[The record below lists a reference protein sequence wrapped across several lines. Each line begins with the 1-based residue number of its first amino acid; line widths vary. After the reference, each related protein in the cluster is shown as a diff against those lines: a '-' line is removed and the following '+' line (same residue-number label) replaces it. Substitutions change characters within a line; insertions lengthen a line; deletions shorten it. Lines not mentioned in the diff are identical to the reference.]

1 MISFRRIIPFILAG
15 WFCAA
20 LAPLVAA
27 QQFPENLY
35 QEMRWRSIGPL
46 RGGRTKA
53 VSGVRQQPN
62 VFYMAQVNGG
72 VWKTTDYGRT
82 WDPIFDHEATGSIG
96 AIAVAPSDPNII
108 YVGSGEGLHRPDLS
122 TGDGIYKSTDAGK
135 SWKHL
140 GLRDGQQIPK
150 IVVDPRNPNRLFVAV
165 LGHPYGPNEERGIY
179 LSTDGGQSFE
189 KVLSKD
195 EYTGGSDVE
204 LDPANPDIVYAGM
217 WQAQEAP
224 WENGAWG
231 GTDGGLFKSTDG
243 GANWRQLKNGLP
255 EGLSQII
262 VAIAPSNPSRLYATV
277 AIGRD
282 CLIFRSDDA
291 GENWAQITTD
301 PRPAGRIGGGDL
313 AVPEVDP
320 KNPDIVYC
328 VTVVTWKSTDGGK
341 TWTGI
346 RGAPGGDDYQNIWI
360 NPDNPDVMILVADQG
375 AIITVNGGESWS
387 SWYNQP
393 TAQMYHVGTDNSFPY
408 RVCSG
413 QQESGSAC
421 VSSRGAYGEITMR
434 EWLPVGAEEYGY
446 VTPDPLD
453 PNIVYG
459 GKLTRFDWRTGQV
472 TEILPKPLRGEGFR
486 MLRTEPV
493 IFSPK
498 DPHVLYFAANTVW
511 MTRDGGNNW
520 KQISPDLTRKTWEV
534 PGVAGK
540 YSAETKVTQRG
551 VVYALAPSP
560 VEVNRIWAGT
570 DDGLIWITKD
580 GGQKWNDVTPKELS
594 PWMKVSILDAS
605 HFDAQTCYAAI
616 NTLRLDDL
624 RPHILRT
631 RDGGR
636 TWTEIVNGIPDGAP
650 VGVVREDPKRKGLL
664 FAGTERQVYVSF
676 DDGDH
681 WQSLRL
687 NMPATSI
694 RDLQV
699 KDDDLVAGTHGRG
712 FWILD
717 DITPLRQI
725 TDSVADANAFLFS
738 PQVATRVRWDMNT
751 DTPLPPDEP
760 AGENPPDGAI
770 IDYYIKSAGTSP
782 VTLEIFDAA
791 NKLVRRYS
799 SADPVPQIDRM
810 LEIPKYWVRPPQ
822 VLPDDAGMHRFLWD
836 LHYSPTPGLKPL
848 YPMQAVVHDTAPAP
862 SSPWV
867 MPGQYTVKLT
877 AGGKSYTRSFSVRM
891 DPRVKTPNAGLMEQ
905 FTESMK
911 LYEDA
916 VAASKAIEQLGAIR
930 GQLDSLKKRAGEG
943 AAADAITATDQKAAA
958 LKGEGNQLTLFFGR
972 ATGPDTLSSVRG
984 TLLALMSM
992 MQGSDVAPPTQIVE
1006 AASERRQKMAELMSQ
1021 WKTFKEQDLPKLNA
1035 TLKGANLSVVTIGPL
1050 PPAEQK

>member
-1 MISFRRIIPFILAG
+1 
-15 WFCAA
+15 
-20 LAPLVAA
+20 
-27 QQFPENLY
+27 
-35 QEMRWRSIGPL
+35 
-46 RGGRTKA
+46 
-53 VSGVRQQPN
+53 
-62 VFYMAQVNGG
+62 
-72 VWKTTDYGRT
+72 
-82 WDPIFDHEATGSIG
+82 
-96 AIAVAPSDPNII
+96 
-108 YVGSGEGLHRPDLS
+108 
-122 TGDGIYKSTDAGK
+122 
-135 SWKHL
+135 
-140 GLRDGQQIPK
+140 
-150 IVVDPRNPNRLFVAV
+150 
-165 LGHPYGPNEERGIY
+165 
-179 LSTDGGQSFE
+179 
-189 KVLSKD
+189 
-195 EYTGGSDVE
+195 
-204 LDPANPDIVYAGM
+204 
-217 WQAQEAP
+217 
-224 WENGAWG
+224 
-231 GTDGGLFKSTDG
+231 
-243 GANWRQLKNGLP
+243 
-255 EGLSQII
+255 
-262 VAIAPSNPSRLYATV
+262 
-277 AIGRD
+277 
-282 CLIFRSDDA
+282 
-291 GENWAQITTD
+291 
-301 PRPAGRIGGGDL
+301 
-313 AVPEVDP
+313 
-320 KNPDIVYC
+320 
-328 VTVVTWKSTDGGK
+328 
-341 TWTGI
+341 
-346 RGAPGGDDYQNIWI
+346 
-360 NPDNPDVMILVADQG
+360 
-375 AIITVNGGESWS
+375 
-387 SWYNQP
+387 
-393 TAQMYHVGTDNSFPY
+393 
-408 RVCSG
+408 
-413 QQESGSAC
+413 
-421 VSSRGAYGEITMR
+421 
-434 EWLPVGAEEYGY
+434 
-446 VTPDPLD
+446 
-453 PNIVYG
+453 
-459 GKLTRFDWRTGQV
+459 
-472 TEILPKPLRGEGFR
+472 
-486 MLRTEPV
+486 
-493 IFSPK
+493 
-498 DPHVLYFAANTVW
+498 
-511 MTRDGGNNW
+511 
-520 KQISPDLTRKTWEV
+520 
-534 PGVAGK
+534 
-540 YSAETKVTQRG
+540 
-551 VVYALAPSP
+551 
-560 VEVNRIWAGT
+560 
-570 DDGLIWITKD
+570 
-580 GGQKWNDVTPKELS
+580 
-594 PWMKVSILDAS
+594 
-605 HFDAQTCYAAI
+605 
-616 NTLRLDDL
+616 
-624 RPHILRT
+624 
-631 RDGGR
+631 
-636 TWTEIVNGIPDGAP
+636 
-650 VGVVREDPKRKGLL
+650 
-664 FAGTERQVYVSF
+664 
-676 DDGDH
+676 
-681 WQSLRL
+681 
-687 NMPATSI
+687 
-694 RDLQV
+694 LQV